1 DGGMKK
7 LGEDPV
13 SRLEVKLRSG
23 RFGPYIQLGEA
34 NEGEKPKRA
43 SLPKGISA
51 DDVALD
57 RDPGVLSLP
66 REISKDPDDG
76 EQIGAAAGRFGPY
89 VQHGKTYANLTTGD
103 DVLTVGLN
111 RAVTLIEEK
120 RAKRAHKGRR
130 GADPGRA
137 LGDHPDKGGPIVVKN
152 GRYGPYAS
160 HDGVNATLPSHLTPE
175 TITLEEA
182 VGLLEARSAR
192 GGKKP
197 AAAKPRNTAPKAK
210 AKPKAAAKPKPPA
223 GPAKEPPRKG
233 SDQ

>member
-1 DGGMKK
+1 MKK

-13 SRLEVKLRSG
+13 SGLEVTLRSG

-34 NEGEKPKRA
+34 TEGEKPKRA
-43 SLPKGISA
+43 GLPKGLSA
-51 DDVALD
+51 DDVDLD
-57 RDPGVLSLP
+57 RALGLLSLP
-66 REISKDPDDG
+66 REIGKHPDDG
-76 EQIGAAAGRFGPY
+76 EPIVAGVGRFGPY
-89 VQHGKTYANLTTGD
+89 VQHGKTYANLTAGD

-182 VGLLEARSAR
+182 VGLIEARSAR

-197 AAAKPRNTAPKAK
+197 AAAKPRSAARKAT
-210 AKPKAAAKPKPPA
+210 PKAAGKPKPPA
-223 GPAKEPPRKG
+223 GPTKEPPRKG
-233 SDQ
+233 RD

>member
-1 DGGMKK
+1 
-7 LGEDPV
+7 V
-13 SRLEVKLRSG
+13 RSG

-34 NEGEKPKRA
+34 TEGEKPKRA
-43 SLPKGISA
+43 SLPKGLST
-51 DDVALD
+51 DDVDLD
-57 RDPGVLSLP
+57 RALGLLSLP
-66 REISKDPDDG
+66 REIGKHPDDG
-76 EQIGAAAGRFGPY
+76 EPIVAGVGRFGPY

-120 RAKRAHKGRR
+120 RAKRAQKGGRR
-130 GADPGRA
+130 GGDPGRA

-152 GRYGPYAS
+152 GRYGPYAN

-182 VGLLEARSAR
+182 VGLIEARSAR

-197 AAAKPRNTAPKAK
+197 AAKPRAAAPKAASKPKAAAKPRAAASKA
-210 AKPKAAAKPKPPA
+210 ASKPKAAAKPKPPA
-223 GPAKEPPRKG
+223 RASKEPPRKSG
-233 SDQ
+233 DQ

>member
-1 DGGMKK
+1 
-7 LGEDPV
+7 
-13 SRLEVKLRSG
+13 
-23 RFGPYIQLGEA
+23 
-34 NEGEKPKRA
+34 
-43 SLPKGISA
+43 
-51 DDVALD
+51 
-57 RDPGVLSLP
+57 
-66 REISKDPDDG
+66 
-76 EQIGAAAGRFGPY
+76 FGPY

-160 HDGVNATLPSHLTPE
+160 HDGVNATLPPHLTPE

-182 VGLLEARSAR
+182 VGLIEARSTR

-197 AAAKPRNTAPKAK
+197 AAAKPRNAAPKAPKAK

-223 GPAKEPPRKG
+223 SPAKEPPRKG